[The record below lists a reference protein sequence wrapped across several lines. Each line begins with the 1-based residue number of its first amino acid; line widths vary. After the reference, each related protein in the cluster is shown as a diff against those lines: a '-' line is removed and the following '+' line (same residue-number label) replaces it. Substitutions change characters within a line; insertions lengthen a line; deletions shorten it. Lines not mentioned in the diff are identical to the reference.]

1 MRLVGLP
8 DISVKTNPV
17 VALMHDYDDPLLAL
31 EEALDAVEIE
41 GIVRGKYVVVKPNDT
56 AGFKEA
62 VTQPDTLRTV
72 LQYLKSLN
80 PSRLVVSGGSAG
92 SRSDRVYAATGLMYI
107 IEDEEVEYR
116 DHNQGPFAV
125 AKLGYGPMKEV
136 VVNEQLF
143 EHDTLI
149 SLAQHKVHDMA
160 TVTLTMENIAMS
172 FPAADVYGYSQ
183 TENYPK
189 TNNILDD
196 LHGFIVGMIEKFPI
210 HLGIIM
216 GHPTMV
222 GTGPLS
228 GRTYETGFAIAS
240 KDCVA
245 CDTIGAALFGF
256 SSHAVRHILEA
267 GRRGLGQYN
276 KECIEIRGLSL
287 PEAEKRF
294 MQKVYG
300 REMVLAEV

>member
-8 DISVKTNPV
+8 DIPVKTRPV
-17 VALMHDYDDPLLAL
+17 VALMHNYDDPCEAL
-31 EEALDAVEIE
+31 DDALDAVEIE
-41 GIVRGKYVVVKPNDT
+41 DIVRGKYVVVKPNDT
-56 AGFKEA
+56 TGHKEA

-80 PSRLVVSGGSAG
+80 PSRLVVSAGSGGSH
-92 SRSDRVYAATGLMYI
+92 SDSVYASTGLMYV
-107 IEDEEVEYR
+107 IEDEEVEFR
-116 DHNQGPFAV
+116 DHNKGPFTTV
-125 AKLGYGPMKEV
+125 KLDYGPMKEV
-136 VVNEQLF
+136 MVNTQLL

-149 SLAQHKVHDMA
+149 SLAQHKVHDVA

-172 FPAADVYGYSQ
+172 FPAADFYGYSRLD
-183 TENYPK
+183 NYGR

-210 HLGIIM
+210 SLGVIM

-245 CDTIGAALFGF
+245 CDTIGAALLGF
-256 SSHAVRHILEA
+256 SPHAVQHIFQA
-267 GRRGLGQYN
+267 ARRGLGQYD
-276 KECIEIRGLSL
+276 KDCMEIRGLPL

-294 MQKVYG
+294 MQKAYG
-300 REMVLAEV
+300 QTLAFSEI